1 MFPLTEVIIATHHFL
16 HTCRELENDT
26 RTSIIGILSMLTAL
40 WVCCHLDIT
49 DKETKAHY
57 RFYILA
63 KTALL
68 VKVTELG
75 FNLMLV
81 NFLSGVTNHPK
92 HCMLEIFHVI

>member
-1 MFPLTEVIIATHHFL
+1 MIVATLHFL
-16 HTCRELENDT
+16 HTCRELENDP
-26 RTSIIGILSMLTAL
+26 RTSLIGSLSTLTAL

-49 DKETKAHY
+49 EKETKAHY
-57 RFYILA
+57 RFYMLA

-81 NFLSGVTNHPK
+81 NFLSGVTNHPE
-92 HCMLEIFHVI
+92 HCILEIFHVI